1 MSTRTYSFRHRVSYH
16 RLLRLVWHV
25 ITRRRKAG
33 GKDLQEA
40 KERRTLKARHIMYR
54 DIVYQ
59 FIDDS
64 SK

>member
-25 ITRRRKAG
+25 IIRRRKAG

-40 KERRTLKARHIMYR
+40 KERRTLKARHI
-54 DIVYQ
+54 IE
-59 FIDDS
+59 I
-64 SK
+64 